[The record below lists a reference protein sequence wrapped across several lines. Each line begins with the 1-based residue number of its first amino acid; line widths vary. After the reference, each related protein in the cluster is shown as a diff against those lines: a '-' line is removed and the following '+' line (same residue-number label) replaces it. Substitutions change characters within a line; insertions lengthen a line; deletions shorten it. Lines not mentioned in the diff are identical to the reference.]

1 MSDIDKKV
9 NEVANSEVGKK
20 MGLTTTTVY
29 ILLAIGVLIVASKVF
44 GF

>member
-9 NEVANSEVGKK
+9 NEIANSEVGKK
-20 MGLTTTTVY
+20 MGLTTTVVY
-29 ILLAIGVLIVASKVF
+29 IMIAIVAVIVASKVF